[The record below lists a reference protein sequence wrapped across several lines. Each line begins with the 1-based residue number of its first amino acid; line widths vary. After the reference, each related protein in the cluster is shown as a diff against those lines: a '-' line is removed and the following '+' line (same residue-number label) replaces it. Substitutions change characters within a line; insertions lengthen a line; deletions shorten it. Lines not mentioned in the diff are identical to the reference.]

1 MFFWNCNYPSS
12 LDTPDYV
19 RVGEEEENQW
29 KILQNMKIRDEWK
42 NIKKKNGKNFIN
54 IVTLLF
60 LLFYCLKFI
69 QNILK
74 FMY

>member
-1 MFFWNCNYPSS
+1 
-12 LDTPDYV
+12 
-19 RVGEEEENQW
+19 
-29 KILQNMKIRDEWK
+29 MKIRDEWK